1 MDVEQAMKW
10 SERTAAQV
18 IDPKALEVARTLAAE
33 VRRLRGDLSPVIL
46 DRIRDMGWSKIVDE
60 ATVNVHAWH
69 AARATRAAAEAA
81 RRKA

>member
-1 MDVEQAMKW
+1 MDVEQAMKRA
-10 SERTAAQV
+10 EMAQFESSS
-18 IDPKALEVARTLAAE
+18 DALAIITLAAE

-69 AARATRAAAEAA
+69 ACWAARAAEAA
-81 RRKA
+81 RERKKS